1 MKYAHGVE
9 AAVIVSQV
17 NRGWKKKR
25 GISEPKRNACDTCR
39 IMSYLNS
46 SSNKDFRA
54 PSSANA
60 CIHALTNEP

>member
-1 MKYAHGVE
+1 MLTALKPQLLCRKLIEDG
-9 AAVIVSQV
+9 
-17 NRGWKKKR
+17 KR
-25 GISEPKRNACDTCR
+25 KGGISEPKRNACDTCR
-39 IMSYLNS
+39 IISYLNS